1 MTNHVFNFLQ
11 FSFFLLLQEKLQSI
25 VFSSKAYDINSK
37 RVEQLWN
44 DCGDIMYSLTS
55 KTQQLGFG
63 EQVRFPPK
71 VIEADNI
78 DNEQVV

>member
-1 MTNHVFNFLQ
+1 M
-11 FSFFLLLQEKLQSI
+11 
-25 VFSSKAYDINSK
+25 FSSKAFDINSK

-44 DCGDIMYSLTS
+44 DCGDTMYSLTS

-78 DNEQVV
+78 DSVHVVIKIPIICSYQLKRAGNLPE